1 MRKKGV
7 ALFISSLYGGGAER
21 VVSRISRELN
31 KEYQLYIFLV
41 DGNDRFYEC
50 MGEVVDLGCG
60 SKRYVVN
67 AVRAVLS
74 INKAIAKYDID
85 CVISFLDVPNII
97 NCLINRRAKR
107 IASIRAYFNIEL
119 CGSWK
124 EKVIKYV
131 FLKNALKRADKT
143 VFAAQEL
150 SVEMKN
156 DLQLDEERICV
167 IENPYD
173 VMEIEKS
180 ASGEIEGNIDKF
192 IRDHKTAVTVG
203 RLDWEKGYEDLID
216 IFVRVSA
223 EDNEAALIILG
234 DGEAREGLEAMIRER
249 QLEERVLLLGLCDN
263 PFAYM
268 SKCDLYVSCSL
279 HEGFPN
285 TLVEAMTCRLPVI
298 QTDCKTGPR
307 EILAVPL
314 NSDIKSA
321 VYSSC
326 GILIPSYT
334 RKRVSKETTQK
345 EFADAWIRL
354 LTSDELREKYSHASG
369 ERAEYYST
377 ERCINKYRMVIG

>member
-131 FLKNALKRADKT
+131 RRSGAECGN
-143 VFAAQEL
+143 
-150 SVEMKN
+150 
-156 DLQLDEERICV
+156 EERS
-167 IENPYD
+167 
-173 VMEIEKS
+173 S
-180 ASGEIEGNIDKF
+180 A
-192 IRDHKTAVTVG
+192 
-203 RLDWEKGYEDLID
+203 
-216 IFVRVSA
+216 
-223 EDNEAALIILG
+223 
-234 DGEAREGLEAMIRER
+234 
-249 QLEERVLLLGLCDN
+249 
-263 PFAYM
+263 
-268 SKCDLYVSCSL
+268 
-279 HEGFPN
+279 
-285 TLVEAMTCRLPVI
+285 
-298 QTDCKTGPR
+298 
-307 EILAVPL
+307 
-314 NSDIKSA
+314 
-321 VYSSC
+321 
-326 GILIPSYT
+326 
-334 RKRVSKETTQK
+334 
-345 EFADAWIRL
+345 
-354 LTSDELREKYSHASG
+354 
-369 ERAEYYST
+369 
-377 ERCINKYRMVIG
+377 